1 MTVRQLLIASAA
13 LFPLALP
20 CQAGPCTKDIEAMQV
35 RIEARLNTKAAAGP
49 SAKQSV
55 GAQLHRQ
62 PTPDSIANAERKL
75 GDLSPDTIVKVNAAM
90 DRAQKADAAGDESG
104 CRKALDEVAAAL
116 GPEPAA
122 KQN

>member
-1 MTVRQLLIASAA
+1 MTVRQLLIGSAA

-35 RIEARLNTKAAAGP
+35 RIEARLNAMAAKGP

-55 GAQLHRQ
+55 GAQMHRQ

-75 GDLSPDTIVKVNAAM
+75 GDLSPSTIVKVNSAM
-90 DRAQKADAAGDESG
+90 DRAQKADSAGDESG
-104 CRKALDEVAAAL
+104 CRQALNEVAGLIA
-116 GPEPAA
+116 P
-122 KQN
+122 